1 MRKTFLDF
9 LPFIVITVF
18 IFLRHLRYIFLSE
31 RVKCGK
37 EITEKRDKDFVAF
50 WYHVPV
56 NTFIRSL

>member
-1 MRKTFLDF
+1 VSKAFLDF
-9 LPFIVITVF
+9 LPFIVTTFF

-31 RVKCGK
+31 RVKCEK
-37 EITEKRDKDFVAF
+37 EITKKCDKDFVTL